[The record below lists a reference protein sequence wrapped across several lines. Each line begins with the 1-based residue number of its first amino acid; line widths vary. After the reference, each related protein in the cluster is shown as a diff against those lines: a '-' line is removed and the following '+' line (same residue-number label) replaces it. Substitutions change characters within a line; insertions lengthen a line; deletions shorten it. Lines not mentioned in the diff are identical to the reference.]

1 MNERREIALRII
13 KNHSRKLARFEHIR
27 KFVFLHSNMEFTA
40 EKFYS
45 QFSDLKEYVN
55 LKNVAKEMDAAWN
68 DLHQKYLEVIEL
80 FFVLPGKPGRLRLLM
95 MLDSDF
101 QRILLQI
108 DGEVFFEKRVDLR
121 QV

>member
-40 EKFYS
+40 ERFYS
-45 QFSDLKEYVN
+45 RFSDLKEYVN
-55 LKNVAKEMDAAWN
+55 LEDMARAMDLAWS
-68 DLHQKYLEVIEL
+68 DLHQKHLELIER
-80 FFVLPGKPGRLRLLM
+80 FFVLPPRRG
-95 MLDSDF
+95 
-101 QRILLQI
+101 RILLWIKLDAGLQALLLQL
-108 DGEVFFEKRVDLR
+108 DEEVFFEKRIDLR